1 MHILGV
7 QTIVLYNLF
16 CIHLVYHRRAKRTVL
31 SHAIFIIFRLF
42 GVGIPS
48 ERSLLDVRSMVC
60 CALESVSVAPL
71 LASWSPGGLR
81 PRCAARLAQLRIA
94 RWLCHAQAARF
105 WFIGLWWSRRG
116 PRCPTRRLWHTPCTM
131 SLHDCSTAASATS
144 FASPYAELHVRQRL
158 CTARA
163 TRLAR
168 GERLQSSKRQAW
180 RRLYADL
187 CGRLSVYAIDPSSEC
202 II

>member
-1 MHILGV
+1 
-7 QTIVLYNLF
+7 
-16 CIHLVYHRRAKRTVL
+16 
-31 SHAIFIIFRLF
+31 
-42 GVGIPS
+42 
-48 ERSLLDVRSMVC
+48 MVC

-71 LASWSPGGLR
+71 LASWWTAAALR
-81 PRCAARLAQLRIA
+81 RAVGTIANRSMAVPRAGCSLLVSWALVEPSRISLSNEVTVAYTLHDPRCRYTIA
-94 RWLCHAQAARF
+94 VLLHRQR
-105 WFIGLWWSRRG
+105 
-116 PRCPTRRLWHTPCTM
+116 PTR
-131 SLHDCSTAASATS
+131 S

-202 II
+202 IPCNMTLFQRVTSHNRYFQDPTRTVVSAPATGFLTR

>member
-1 MHILGV
+1 
-7 QTIVLYNLF
+7 
-16 CIHLVYHRRAKRTVL
+16 
-31 SHAIFIIFRLF
+31 
-42 GVGIPS
+42 
-48 ERSLLDVRSMVC
+48 
-60 CALESVSVAPL
+60 
-71 LASWSPGGLR
+71 
-81 PRCAARLAQLRIA
+81 
-94 RWLCHAQAARF
+94 
-105 WFIGLWWSRRG
+105 
-116 PRCPTRRLWHTPCTM
+116 M

-158 CTARA
+158 CTARE